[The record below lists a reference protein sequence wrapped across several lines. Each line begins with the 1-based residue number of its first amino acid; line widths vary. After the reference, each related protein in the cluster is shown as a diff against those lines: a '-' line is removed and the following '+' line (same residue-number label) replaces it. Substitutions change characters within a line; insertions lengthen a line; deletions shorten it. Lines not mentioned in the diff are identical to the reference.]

1 MAGLAKHASRMDDT
15 GLADAP
21 LHNDLNTGPGTGS
34 TRRPS
39 VPPDHTD
46 SHRRLNSLPAQPVE
60 NRKRKTKEPCSKG
73 YKNDADRSVCHAA
86 YQLSRKTD
94 KVYAGETPADQESR

>member
-34 TRRPS
+34 TWRPS

-73 YKNDADRSVCHAA
+73 YKNDADRRA
-86 YQLSRKTD
+86 YHTASQLM
-94 KVYAGETPADQESR
+94 EDQ